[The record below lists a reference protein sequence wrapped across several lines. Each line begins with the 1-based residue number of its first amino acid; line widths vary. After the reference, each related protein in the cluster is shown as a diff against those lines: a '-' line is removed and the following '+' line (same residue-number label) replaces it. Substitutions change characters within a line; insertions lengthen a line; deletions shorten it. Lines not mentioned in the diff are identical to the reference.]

1 MVVSLLLF
9 ALAWFFVFKPA
20 KDFIASWQAPQTQ
33 SQANRPPASTGNVNA
48 PMTKADVEKF
58 VRVRREVQ
66 AALGDSFTGLQ
77 QLLNEMNSG
86 QQVNVM
92 QVLGV
97 LKETT
102 GSIGA
107 ARTAQANALSS
118 EGMSLERYAALRAD
132 VNRALGL
139 PNIDFAK
146 VADSLQKGQMPD
158 LNKDIQTATEQEKA
172 LVAPFKN
179 ELTKTAAAGL
189 LGL

>member
-1 MVVSLLLF
+1 MVSLLLI

-33 SQANRPPASTGNVNA
+33 SQTNKTPAPTGNINA

-58 VRVRREVQ
+58 VRIRRKIQ
-66 AALGDSFTGLQ
+66 TALGGSFTGLQ
-77 QLLNEMNSG
+77 QLLNDMNNG

-92 QVLGV
+92 QVLSV
-97 LKETT
+97 LKESTS
-102 GSIGA
+102 SIGA
-107 ARTAQANALSS
+107 ARTAQANALIS
-118 EGMSLERYAALRAD
+118 EGMSLERYAALRSD
-132 VNRALGL
+132 INRALGL

-172 LVAPFKN
+172 LVAPFKA
-179 ELTKTAAAGL
+179 ELNKTAAAGL